1 MDNLLTGISPLWA
14 VGSAVLTGLITYF
27 TSKNTSEST
36 IEVARIKAS
45 ASSEDREIKFL
56 RQELIEMK
64 DSYDTVKRK
73 YDECMLRKET
83 DNKTL
88 SDYRNL
94 IRHYKFIFKLVYE
107 QIVPQ
112 LDEQSVSH
120 GLMAEVKEM
129 FREDFKL

>member
-1 MDNLLTGISPLWA
+1 
-14 VGSAVLTGLITYF
+14 
-27 TSKNTSEST
+27 
-36 IEVARIKAS
+36 
-45 ASSEDREIKFL
+45 
-56 RQELIEMK
+56 MK

-73 YDECMLRKET
+73 YDDCMLRKET